1 MNFAKDFSEKL
12 RSQISIS
19 DIISKKVR
27 LKKQGKNFIGLCPF
41 HNEKSP
47 SFSVNEQK
55 GFYHCFGCHA
65 HGDIITFTME
75 TEGLQF
81 KDAVIKLAEE
91 YRIEIPFVQNNLTT
105 QNYIIRDFEIAEKI
119 AQFFHKNLYSTNAV
133 EAQNYLKKRGF
144 NSEICKKFMIGFAP
158 KSYELLTNYLRE
170 LGFTDKEIADCG
182 VIGKNDNG
190 KIYDKFRNR
199 ITFVITDKKNRPIAF
214 GGRSLGDEMPKYL
227 NSAETNIF
235 KKNLTLYNYFLAKK
249 SIFEKGFALLVEGYV
264 DTISLAI
271 NGFENTVAGL
281 GTALGN
287 EHLQQLFTITDKIIL
302 CLDGDK
308 AGFNAMKR
316 ITEIALPIINSKKNI
331 FFVFLPEQLDPDDF
345 IKKYGKMEFQKLLD
359 TATPLS
365 QALIDF
371 TIHDLNFKNS
381 SRLLAEE
388 KARLEMELNQK
399 INLIIDPATKKYF
412 NQFIKDW
419 MFQNSRKT
427 SKNIFSQPTKALL
440 LSNKKLNNFNKNS
453 LTILALLI
461 KFPQLVNY
469 RDNDFDL
476 RELSFEDEK
485 ISELKEFIIN
495 LIDENCQN
503 IIESLD
509 KSDFNIYNLEIKNI
523 LASPQS
529 NDINLNKKFR
539 LLLLKDLFTNLE
551 RQCKENLNNAEIYIY
566 KNSVESQIF
575 DLQKDLL
582 NSL

>member
-1 MNFAKDFSEKL
+1 MNFTKDFPDKL

-27 LKKQGKNFIGLCPF
+27 LKKQGKNFSGLCPF

-81 KDAVIKLAEE
+81 KDAIIKLAEE
-91 YRIEIPFVQNNLTT
+91 YRIEIPYVQNNLVQ

-119 AQFFHKNLYSTNAV
+119 AQFFHKNLFSTNDAV
-133 EAQNYLKKRGF
+133 EARNYLKKRGF

-158 KSYELLTNYLRE
+158 KSYELLTNYLRD
-170 LGFTDKEIADCG
+170 LGFSDKEIADCG

-214 GGRSLGDEMPKYL
+214 GGRSLADEMPKYL
-227 NSAETNIF
+227 NSAETDIF
-235 KKNLTLYNYFLAKK
+235 KKNLTIYNYYLARK
-249 SIFEKGFALLVEGYV
+249 SIFDKGFVILVEGYV
-264 DTISLAI
+264 DTVSLAI

-287 EHLQQLFTITDKIIL
+287 EHLHQLFSITDKIIL

-316 ITEIALPIINSKKNI
+316 LVEIALPIINSKKNI
-331 FFVFLPEQLDPDDF
+331 YFVFLPEQLDPDDF
-345 IKKYGKMEFQKLLD
+345 IKKYGKAEFQKQLD
-359 TATPLS
+359 SAKPLS

-371 TIHDLNFKNS
+371 TIHDLGFKNPS
-381 SRLLAEE
+381 QLLAEE

-399 INLIIDPATKKYF
+399 TNLITDPATKKYF

-419 MFQNSRKT
+419 LFQNNR
-427 SKNIFSQPTKALL
+427 KNIKNQITKTTKSI
-440 LSNKKLNNFNKNS
+440 LSANKNLNKNT
-453 LTILALLI
+453 LTIVALLI
-461 KFPQLVNY
+461 KFPQLVKY
-469 RDNDFDL
+469 RDNEFDI

-485 ISELKEFIIN
+485 FNEFKEFIIN
-495 LIDENCQN
+495 LIDENCSN

-509 KSDFNIYNLEIKNI
+509 KSDFNIYNVEIKNI

-539 LLLLKDLFTNLE
+539 LLLLQDLLNNLE

-566 KNSVESQIF
+566 KNSVQSQIF
-575 DLQKDLL
+575 ELQKELL

>member
-1 MNFAKDFSEKL
+1 
-12 RSQISIS
+12 
-19 DIISKKVR
+19 
-27 LKKQGKNFIGLCPF
+27 
-41 HNEKSP
+41 
-47 SFSVNEQK
+47 
-55 GFYHCFGCHA
+55 
-65 HGDIITFTME
+65 ME

-91 YRIEIPFVQNNLTT
+91 YRIEIPFIQNNSIA
-105 QNYIIRDFEIAEKI
+105 QNYIIRDLEIAEKI
-119 AQFFHKNLYSTNAV
+119 AQFFHKNLHTPSAI
-133 EAQNYLKKRGF
+133 EAREYLKKRGF

-158 KSYELLTNYLRE
+158 KSYELLTNYLRD
-170 LGFTDKEIADCG
+170 LGFSDKEINNCG

-199 ITFVITDKKNRPIAF
+199 ITFAITDKKNRPIAF

-227 NSAETNIF
+227 NSAETDIF
-235 KKNLTLYNYFLAKK
+235 KKNLTLYNYFLARK

-281 GTALGN
+281 GTALGV
-287 EHLQQLFTITDKIIL
+287 EHLQQLFSITDKIIL

-316 ITEIALPIINSKKNI
+316 LVEIALPIINSKKNI
-331 FFVFLPEQLDPDDF
+331 FFVFLPDQLDPDDF
-345 IKKYGKMEFQKLLD
+345 IKKYGKMEFQKQLD
-359 TATPLS
+359 TSIPLS
-365 QALIDF
+365 QAIINF

-381 SRLLAEE
+381 FSLLAEE

-399 INLIIDPATKKYF
+399 LNLIIDPATKKYF
-412 NQFIKDW
+412 NQFFRDW
-419 MFQNSRKT
+419 LFQSSRKNLKNPITQT
-427 SKNIFSQPTKALL
+427 SKALL
-440 LSNKKLNNFNKNS
+440 STNKKNNNFNKNS

-461 KFPQLVNY
+461 KYPHLANY
-469 RDNDFDL
+469 RDNEFDL
-476 RELSFEDEK
+476 RELSFNDEK

-495 LIDENCQN
+495 LIDENCLN
-503 IIESLD
+503 IIELLD
-509 KSDFNIYNLEIKNI
+509 KSDFNIYNVEIKNI

-539 LLLLKDLFTNLE
+539 LLLLKDLSTNLE

-575 DLQKDLL
+575 DLQKELL

>member
-1 MNFAKDFSEKL
+1 MNFTKDFPDKL

-27 LKKQGKNFIGLCPF
+27 LKKQGKNFSGLCPF

-81 KDAVIKLAEE
+81 KDAIIKLADE
-91 YRIEIPFVQNNLTT
+91 YRIEIPYVQNNLVQ

-119 AQFFHKNLYSTNAV
+119 AQFFHKNLFSTNDAV
-133 EAQNYLKKRGF
+133 EARNYLKKRGF

-158 KSYELLTNYLRE
+158 KSYELLTNYLRD
-170 LGFTDKEIADCG
+170 LGFSDKEIADCG

-214 GGRSLGDEMPKYL
+214 GGRSLADEMPKYL
-227 NSAETNIF
+227 NSAETDIF
-235 KKNLTLYNYFLAKK
+235 KKNLTIYNYYLARK
-249 SIFEKGFALLVEGYV
+249 SIFDKGFVILVEGYV
-264 DTISLAI
+264 DTVSLAI
-271 NGFENTVAGL
+271 NGFGNTVAGL
-281 GTALGN
+281 GTALGA
-287 EHLQQLFTITDKIIL
+287 EHLHQLFSITDKIIL
-302 CLDGDK
+302 SLDGDK

-316 ITEIALPIINSKKNI
+316 LVEIALPIINSKKNI
-331 FFVFLPEQLDPDDF
+331 YFVFLPEQLDPDDF
-345 IKKYGKMEFQKLLD
+345 IKKYGKAEFQKQLD
-359 TATPLS
+359 SAKPLS

-371 TIHDLNFKNS
+371 TIHDLGFKNPS
-381 SRLLAEE
+381 QLLAEE

-399 INLIIDPATKKYF
+399 TNLITDPATKKYF

-419 MFQNSRKT
+419 LFQNNR
-427 SKNIFSQPTKALL
+427 KNIKNQITKTTKSI
-440 LSNKKLNNFNKNS
+440 LSANKNLNKNT
-453 LTILALLI
+453 LTIVALLI
-461 KFPQLVNY
+461 KFPQLVKY
-469 RDNDFDL
+469 RDNEFDI

-485 ISELKEFIIN
+485 FNEFKEFIIN
-495 LIDENCQN
+495 LIDENCSN

-509 KSDFNIYNLEIKNI
+509 KSDFNIYNVEIKNI

-539 LLLLKDLFTNLE
+539 LLLLQDLLNNLE

-566 KNSVESQIF
+566 KNSVQSQIF
-575 DLQKDLL
+575 ELQKELL

>member
-1 MNFAKDFSEKL
+1 
-12 RSQISIS
+12 
-19 DIISKKVR
+19 
-27 LKKQGKNFIGLCPF
+27 
-41 HNEKSP
+41 
-47 SFSVNEQK
+47 
-55 GFYHCFGCHA
+55 
-65 HGDIITFTME
+65 ME

-133 EAQNYLKKRGF
+133 EARNYLKKRGF

-214 GGRSLGDEMPKYL
+214 GGRSLADEMPKYL

-249 SIFEKGFALLVEGYV
+249 SIFDKGFALLVEGYV

-281 GTALGN
+281 GTALGA

-316 ITEIALPIINSKKNI
+316 IAEISLPIINSKKNI
-331 FFVFLPEQLDPDDF
+331 FLVFLPEQLDPDDF
-345 IKKYGKMEFQKLLD
+345 IKKYRYIGFD
-359 TATPLS
+359 
-365 QALIDF
+365 
-371 TIHDLNFKNS
+371 
-381 SRLLAEE
+381 
-388 KARLEMELNQK
+388 
-399 INLIIDPATKKYF
+399 NLPE
-412 NQFIKDW
+412 
-419 MFQNSRKT
+419 
-427 SKNIFSQPTKALL
+427 
-440 LSNKKLNNFNKNS
+440 
-453 LTILALLI
+453 
-461 KFPQLVNY
+461 Y
-469 RDNDFDL
+469 RF
-476 RELSFEDEK
+476 
-485 ISELKEFIIN
+485 
-495 LIDENCQN
+495 
-503 IIESLD
+503 
-509 KSDFNIYNLEIKNI
+509 
-523 LASPQS
+523 
-529 NDINLNKKFR
+529 
-539 LLLLKDLFTNLE
+539 
-551 RQCKENLNNAEIYIY
+551 
-566 KNSVESQIF
+566 
-575 DLQKDLL
+575 
-582 NSL
+582 

>member
-1 MNFAKDFSEKL
+1 MNFTKDFPDKL

-27 LKKQGKNFIGLCPF
+27 LKKQGKNFSGLCPF

-81 KDAVIKLAEE
+81 KDAIIKLAEE
-91 YRIEIPFVQNNLTT
+91 YRIEIPYVQNNLVQ

-119 AQFFHKNLYSTNAV
+119 AQFFHKNLFSTNDAV
-133 EAQNYLKKRGF
+133 EARNYLKKRGF

-158 KSYELLTNYLRE
+158 KSYELLTNYLRD
-170 LGFTDKEIADCG
+170 LGFSDKEIADCG

-214 GGRSLGDEMPKYL
+214 GGRSLADEMPKYL
-227 NSAETNIF
+227 NSAETDIF
-235 KKNLTLYNYFLAKK
+235 KKNLTIYNYYLARK
-249 SIFEKGFALLVEGYV
+249 SIFDKGFVILVEGYV
-264 DTISLAI
+264 DTVSLAI

-281 GTALGN
+281 GTALGA
-287 EHLQQLFTITDKIIL
+287 EHLHQLFSITDKIIL
-302 CLDGDK
+302 SLDGDK

-316 ITEIALPIINSKKNI
+316 LVEIALPIINSKKNI
-331 FFVFLPEQLDPDDF
+331 YFVFLPEQLDPDDF
-345 IKKYGKMEFQKLLD
+345 IKKYGKAEFQKQLD
-359 TATPLS
+359 SAKPLS

-371 TIHDLNFKNS
+371 TIHDLGFKNPS
-381 SRLLAEE
+381 QLLAEE

-399 INLIIDPATKKYF
+399 TNLITDPATKKYF

-419 MFQNSRKT
+419 LFQNNR
-427 SKNIFSQPTKALL
+427 KNIKNQITKTTKSI
-440 LSNKKLNNFNKNS
+440 LSANKNLNKNT
-453 LTILALLI
+453 LTIVALLI
-461 KFPQLVNY
+461 KFPQLVKY
-469 RDNDFDL
+469 RDNEFDI

-485 ISELKEFIIN
+485 FNEFKEFIIN
-495 LIDENCQN
+495 LIDENCSN

-509 KSDFNIYNLEIKNI
+509 KSDFNIYNVEIKNI

-539 LLLLKDLFTNLE
+539 LLLLQDLLNNLE

-566 KNSVESQIF
+566 KNSVQSQIF
-575 DLQKDLL
+575 ELQKELL